1 MVHGF
6 SDQGRT
12 GWIQHYRDRY
22 LESADVNVIS
32 VHWYN
37 LCTSPWYSTA
47 SKNAKYEKFPKI
59 IYLYQGL
66 LKMIQRVK
74 KLFVLTLTLSFIT
87 GT

>member
-1 MVHGF
+1 MQKDVSMYLQIFHRSNPIKIMVHGF

-47 SKNAKYEKFPKI
+47 SKNAKYEKIPNFSI
-59 IYLYQGL
+59 LH
-66 LKMIQRVK
+66 
-74 KLFVLTLTLSFIT
+74 
-87 GT
+87 